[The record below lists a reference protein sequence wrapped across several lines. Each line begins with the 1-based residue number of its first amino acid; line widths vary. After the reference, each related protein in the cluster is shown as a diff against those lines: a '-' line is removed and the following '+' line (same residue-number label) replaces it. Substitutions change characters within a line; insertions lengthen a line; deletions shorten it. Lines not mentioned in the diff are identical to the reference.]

1 MTKKDTIYSCVKD
14 AVISTKQKVWLS
26 SGLYQTRPI
35 LWSSDLIHLNV
46 EVAYPFI
53 QLVKQIFVSIHL

>member
-1 MTKKDTIYSCVKD
+1 MHDQERHNLLMRKGCCH
-14 AVISTKQKVWLS
+14 KQKVWLS

-53 QLVKQIFVSIHL
+53 QLVKQIFASIHL